1 VSPTFQRRLLSSSPI
16 DALDARALV
25 ATARALR
32 RNRSDVTAS
41 TAPLRGK
48 NIALMCSV
56 PGCDCA
62 RDFDEAASE
71 LGARVA
77 RIEPEADWLRDDAH
91 VGRDAARLLEH
102 LYDAVGCEEVP
113 PGFAQ
118 RLQEDISVP
127 VYDRLA
133 RGDHPVF
140 GLLTEVADPGVAP
153 GPEERRALLQAVL
166 VRTLA

>member
-1 VSPTFQRRLLSSSPI
+1 VSPIFHRRLLAASPI
-16 DALDARALV
+16 DAADARALV
-25 ATARALR
+25 ATARALKR
-32 RNRSDVTAS
+32 HSA
-41 TAPLRGK
+41 AAMPLRGK
-48 NIALMCSV
+48 NIALMCAL

-62 RDFDEAASE
+62 RDFDEAATG

-77 RIEPEADWLRDDAH
+77 RIEPEADWLRADAH

-118 RLQEDISVP
+118 RLQEDVAVP
-127 VYDRLA
+127 VYDSLA

-140 GLLTEVADPGVAP
+140 KLLPEVADPGAAP
-153 GPEERRALLQAVL
+153 GPEDRRALLQAVL
-166 VRTLA
+166 VRTLT